1 MRVASACGDA
11 ARTILPD
18 RVRNEESASN
28 AEIGSFICFLMTPEE
43 TVVDGPTESTLSTGV
58 TGVDADAIAT
68 LFRGRLILR
77 LDDEERI

>member
-1 MRVASACGDA
+1 M
-11 ARTILPD
+11 
-18 RVRNEESASN
+18 
-28 AEIGSFICFLMTPEE
+28 
-43 TVVDGPTESTLSTGV
+43 DGPDESTLATGV